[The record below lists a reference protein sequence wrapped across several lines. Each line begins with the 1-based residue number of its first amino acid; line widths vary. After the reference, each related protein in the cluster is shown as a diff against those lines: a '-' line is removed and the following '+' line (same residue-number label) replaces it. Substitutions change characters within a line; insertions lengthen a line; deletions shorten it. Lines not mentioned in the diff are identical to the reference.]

1 MYLMT
6 DHQNTWCESWENH
19 REKMSYHNTWSLQ
32 YPLSITDRTVRQ
44 KTNETGRN
52 TIKQLD
58 LTDMQSTTQK
68 QDTRSSQVQVG
79 HCPGQ
84 ARCEATEDVAI
95 DLKRD
100 VGHSVSSSRDRMKL
114 EINNIKKTWKLTKL
128 WKLTNRSNNKP
139 EGNLE
144 NT

>member
-1 MYLMT
+1 
-6 DHQNTWCESWENH
+6 
-19 REKMSYHNTWSLQ
+19 MSYHNTWSLQ

-68 QDTRSSQVQVG
+68 QYTRSSQVQVG

-84 ARCEATEDVAI
+84 TRCEATEDVSI

-114 EINNIKKTWKLTKL
+114 EINNIKKT
-128 WKLTNRSNNKP
+128 
-139 EGNLE
+139 
-144 NT
+144 